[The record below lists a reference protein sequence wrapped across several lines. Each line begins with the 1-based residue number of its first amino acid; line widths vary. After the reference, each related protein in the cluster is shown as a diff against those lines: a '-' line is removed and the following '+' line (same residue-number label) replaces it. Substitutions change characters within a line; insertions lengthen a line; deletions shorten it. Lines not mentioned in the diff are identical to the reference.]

1 MSFTLD
7 TTIAFPT
14 ANNAITVRN
23 EYVLWQPG
31 RQTGQDVQLSGVNG
45 SLPRPRFLTATVH
58 TLELVISGRVRVTG
72 TATTSAANL
81 EANVLYMRETV
92 CVPPGGANGTR
103 DLVLTMPS
111 GGTMSGE
118 VHVNNFRFG
127 QVAPHA
133 KWALATIDIS
143 IPAGELT
150 VDP

>member
-31 RQTGQDVQLSGVNG
+31 QQSGDNVQLAGVNG
-45 SLPRPRFLTATVH
+45 ALARPRFLTTTVH
-58 TLELVISGRVRVTG
+58 TLELVISGRVRVSG
-72 TATTSAANL
+72 SATTSAANL
-81 EANVLYMRETV
+81 EANVEYMRETV
-92 CVPPGGANGTR
+92 CVPVASSTGTR
-103 DLVLTMPS
+103 ALVVTMPS
-111 GGTMSGE
+111 GGTMSGA
-118 VHVNNFRFG
+118 VHVGNFRFG

-143 IPAGELT
+143 IPGGELT
-150 VDP
+150 